1 MDCMTLTCS
10 RSNAV
15 VLGTCHVPES
25 RGGGGGLRRRRG
37 GVQVVV
43 TGDSAGPQLC
53 QVAPPTEQ
61 GVCAEQGQDTNPW
74 EVGGGGRGQEGT
86 GEGAVSV
93 GSRLQPVPARE
104 EAASSRSQRRSTEV
118 QLATEITP
126 VVPSIKCLVPR
137 CFAHITYK

>member
-1 MDCMTLTCS
+1 MGYRWLLQETLLDLNSAKSLLPQS
-10 RSNAV
+10 RV
-15 VLGTCHVPES
+15 CVLS
-25 RGGGGGLRRRRG
+25 RGRTQIPGRWG
-37 GVQVVV
+37 GV
-43 TGDSAGPQLC
+43 
-53 QVAPPTEQ
+53 
-61 GVCAEQGQDTNPW
+61 
-74 EVGGGGRGQEGT
+74 GRGQEGT